1 MMYYYLN
8 YFFVFSI
15 LGHFIEGFFYSD
27 GQSGILS
34 GYWTPIYGLG
44 VIVILIVYQAIKGFI
59 EDSKLEKFI
68 SIFLIGAVLISALE
82 YIGGIIIETLFHMVF
97 WDYSDM
103 KFNIGKYTSLEMAGI
118 WGIASVVLIYLI
130 KPLLDKIIK
139 KIPKW
144 ITWILVILLVIDGGA
159 LLFKKLV
166 V

>member
-1 MMYYYLN
+1 MYYYLN

-27 GQSGILS
+27 GQSGILN

-44 VIVILIVYQAIKGFI
+44 VIVIMIIYQAIKGFI
-59 EDSKLEKFI
+59 EDSKLKKFI

-82 YIGGIIIETLFHMVF
+82 YVGGIIIETLFHMVF

-103 KFNIGKYTSLEMAGI
+103 KFNIGKYTSLEMASI
-118 WGIASVVLIYLI
+118 WGIASVILIYLI

-144 ITWILVILLVIDGGA
+144 ITWILLILLIIDSGA

>member
-1 MMYYYLN
+1 MYYYLN

-44 VIVILIVYQAIKGFI
+44 VIVIIIVYQAIKGFI
-59 EDSKLEKFI
+59 EDSKLKKFI

-82 YIGGIIIETLFHMVF
+82 YVGGIIIETLFHMVF

-103 KFNIGKYTSLEMAGI
+103 KFNIGKYTSLEMASI
-118 WGIASVVLIYLI
+118 WGIASVILIYLI

-144 ITWILVILLVIDGGA
+144 ITWILLILLIIDSGA

>member
-1 MMYYYLN
+1 MYYYLN

-44 VIVILIVYQAIKGFI
+44 VIVIIIVYQAIKGFI
-59 EDSKLEKFI
+59 EDSKLKKFI

-82 YIGGIIIETLFHMVF
+82 YVGGIIIETLFHMVF

-103 KFNIGKYTSLEMAGI
+103 KFNIGKYTSLEMASI
-118 WGIASVVLIYLI
+118 WGIASVILIYLI
-130 KPLLDKIIK
+130 KPLLDKIKK

-144 ITWILVILLVIDGGA
+144 ITWILLILLIIDSGA

>member
-1 MMYYYLN
+1 MYYYLN

-15 LGHFIEGFFYSD
+15 LGH
-27 GQSGILS
+27 SGILS

-44 VIVILIVYQAIKGFI
+44 VIVIIIVYQAIKGFI
-59 EDSKLEKFI
+59 EDSKLKKFI

-82 YIGGIIIETLFHMVF
+82 YVGGIIIETLFHMVF

-103 KFNIGKYTSLEMAGI
+103 KFNIGKYTSLEMASI
-118 WGIASVVLIYLI
+118 WGIASVILIYLI

-144 ITWILVILLVIDGGA
+144 ITWILLILLIIDSGA

>member
-1 MMYYYLN
+1 MYYYLN

-44 VIVILIVYQAIKGFI
+44 VIVIIIVYQAIKGFI
-59 EDSKLEKFI
+59 EDSKLKKFI

-82 YIGGIIIETLFHMVF
+82 YVGGIIIETLFHMVF

-103 KFNIGKYTSLEMAGI
+103 KFNIGKYTSLEMASI
-118 WGIASVVLIYLI
+118 WGIASVILIYLI

-144 ITWILVILLVIDGGA
+144 ITWILVILLIIDSGA

>member
-1 MMYYYLN
+1 MYYYLN

-15 LGHFIEGFFYSD
+15 FGHFIEGFFYSD

-44 VIVILIVYQAIKGFI
+44 VIVIMIVYQAMKGFI
-59 EDSKLEKFI
+59 ENSKLKKFV

-82 YIGGIIIETLFHMVF
+82 YIGGIIIETLFHVIF
-97 WDYSDM
+97 WDYSSM
-103 KFNIGKYTSLEMAGI
+103 KFNIGKYTSLEMACV
-118 WGIASVVLIYLI
+118 WGIASVILIYFI

-144 ITWILVILLVIDGGA
+144 ITWILLILLIIDSGA